1 MSRGKKRNFTE
12 SELEVL
18 INEVEMHREILFGT
32 LSTGINAKRK
42 RREWEHVCEAVNAVG
57 SEQRTESELKKKW
70 SDLKVEVKRRVSAH
84 RRSVTATG
92 GGSGVEELSS
102 FDRRVASLVGDTAL
116 TGVVRAHEG
125 DTDHLQ
131 DNKPGEDSSSG
142 PGSSTGPGGS
152 TPAADAR
159 PTGRVLTRAVLETQE
174 QIGRPQLC
182 AQLQGKHT
190 RRRQC
195 MLGRSCVTTCPPSLP
210 KRTGFHR
217 YVYVLFNAGAAHQL
231 TGGCQAVAMVTI
243 TPDIETD
250 S

>member
-18 INEVEMHREILFGT
+18 INEVETRREILFGT
-32 LSTGINAKRK
+32 LSTGVNTKRK

-70 SDLKVEVKRRVSAH
+70 SDLKMEVKRRVSAH
-84 RRSVTATG
+84 RRSMTATG

-116 TGVVRAHEG
+116 TGVVGAHEG

-131 DNKPGEDSSSG
+131 DDKPGGDSAGVSAGPGSSAGPSSSTGPSSTG
-142 PGSSTGPGGS
+142 PGSSTGPSSTGPGSSTSPGSS

-174 QIGRPQLC
+174 QIVRGIGGINDRLDK
-182 AQLQGKHT
+182 LIN
-190 RRRQC
+190 
-195 MLGRSCVTTCPPSLP
+195 
-210 KRTGFHR
+210 
-217 YVYVLFNAGAAHQL
+217 VL
-231 TGGCQAVAMVTI
+231 
-243 TPDIETD
+243 TD
-250 S
+250 MNKAINSFVSK